1 MEHLPFQQIVRDAN
15 SAIRDVFVP
24 NAEPTIETHEVRKHA
39 HEDAGVVD
47 WNEKRGSR

>member
-1 MEHLPFQQIVRDAN
+1 MEHLSFEQIVRDAN
-15 SAIRDVFVP
+15 SAIRDVFFP
-24 NAEPTIETHEVRKHA
+24 NAEPTIETHKVRKHA